1 VRKRAA
7 ARAWRLASVPEL
19 VKRIL
24 ERWKRAQISLAWE
37 ASWEIVEPRQ
47 TPMFV
52 MVFMREDW
60 IRGWEWP

>member
-1 VRKRAA
+1 M
-7 ARAWRLASVPEL
+7 PEL